1 MSSGMDLS
9 QMLGA
14 VNSLTSAIQRNEHAK
29 NDLIEQVLHNKL
41 SKDFVVMHKPLT
53 KRRGMSASPYSRSR
67 PDITVQHKEKRF
79 RVVL

>member
-14 VNSLTSAIQRNEHAK
+14 VDSLTSAIQRNEHGK

-41 SKDFVVMHKPLT
+41 SEDFVVTCKPLT
-53 KRRGMSASPYSRSR
+53 KRRGKSLFEIKTRYYSTAQR
-67 PDITVQHKEKRF
+67 KMF
-79 RVVL
+79 